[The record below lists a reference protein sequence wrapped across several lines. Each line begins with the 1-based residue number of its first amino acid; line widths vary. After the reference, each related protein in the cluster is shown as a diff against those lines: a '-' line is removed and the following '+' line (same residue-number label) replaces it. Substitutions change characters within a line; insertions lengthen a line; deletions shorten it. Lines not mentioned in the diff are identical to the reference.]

1 MKQFLWLLLVL
12 VFGLNPG
19 LKAEKLVITA
29 GGPTVIRGESIFIL
43 EDPDG
48 QLTLDDILHKEHDFV
63 QFGGEIP
70 NLQYSHSAFWLRISL
85 KNGTSDPLLALETS
99 NTQIDTLD
107 VYIME
112 PGGTKSFRFGDVFPF
127 EKRIFNHQHFIVP
140 FEMAPDESRIVYLRV
155 RGLEQMSIP
164 LLVGQR
170 KEILTNN
177 YRTDLFTGI
186 YFGIMLVMFFYNL
199 FLYLSIRDKAYLFY
213 ILYIAG
219 IALAQASL
227 QGYTFKYLLPNTPY
241 FNHLS
246 VIFFSTLT
254 GVGAIQFARNFLQ
267 IKHKLPFIDIGL
279 KFFGVFYL
287 LALLVFLLGWR
298 QVSYNMLDIAALLLS
313 FYALYF
319 SIKLSLRGQRTA
331 KFFLFAWSFFMV
343 GMFIFVA
350 RNFGWLP
357 YNFFTKNV
365 LLIGS
370 ALEAILLSVALAD
383 RINILKREKEI
394 SQAEA
399 LRISLENERLVREQ
413 NLVLEAKVQERT
425 EALQAA
431 NRELGMAID
440 NLKHTQTH
448 LVNAEKMASLG
459 QLTAGIA
466 HEINNP
472 INFVT
477 SNIIPLRRDLN
488 DLMLLLAE
496 YDKMPQNEADVPAAF
511 QAIEKLKKE
520 LDYDFLKEEIGM
532 LLNGM
537 EEGAKRTAEIV
548 KGLRIFSR
556 LDESDLKKVNVNEGI
571 ESTLILLNSSMG
583 GKIDLIKDYDPDAY
597 LECYP
602 GKLNQVIMNITN
614 NAIQAL
620 QEHVHDKRGQITLRT
635 QALADTIRII
645 ISDNGPGIPESIR
658 SKIFE
663 PFFTT
668 KAVGQ
673 GTGLGLSIVYSII
686 EAHNGQITVNS
697 NLGEGTTFQIDLP
710 KLQST

>member
-1 MKQFLWLLLVL
+1 MKMKLVWLVLLLA
-12 VFGLNPG
+12 FGNVAHARIIEVQEGTP
-19 LKAEKLVITA
+19 V
-29 GGPTVIRGESIFIL
+29 VIRGESISIL
-43 EDPDG
+43 EDPSG
-48 QLTLDDILHKEHDFV
+48 NLRFSDILRNQKKFE
-63 QFGGEIP
+63 QFEGEVP
-70 NLQYSHSAFWLRISL
+70 NLQYSYSAFWLRIELYNAS
-85 KNGTSDPLLALETS
+85 KDSLLAIEAS
-99 NTQIDTLD
+99 NTQLDTLD
-107 VYIME
+107 VYIFGAE
-112 PGGTKSFRFGDVFPF
+112 GTKSYRLGDVYRFDQ
-127 EKRIFNHQHFIVP
+127 RLFNHQHFIVP
-140 FEMAPDESRIVYLRV
+140 FQAKPGEKLTIYLRV

-170 KEILTNN
+170 KHILTNN
-177 YRTDLFTGI
+177 YQTDLFAGL

-199 FLYLSIRDKAYLFY
+199 FLYISIRDKAYLFY

-227 QGYTFKYLLPNTPY
+227 QGYTFKYLLPNFPY
-241 FNHLS
+241 LNHLS
-246 VIFFSTLT
+246 VVLFSTLT
-254 GVGAIQFARNFLQ
+254 GIGAIQFARIFLRL
-267 IKHKLPFIDIGL
+267 KKELPSIDFGL
-279 KFFGVFYL
+279 RIFEALYL
-287 LALLVFLLGWR
+287 LAPIVFLFGWR
-298 QVSYNMLDIAALLLS
+298 QFSYNLLDFSALILS

-319 SIKLSLRGQRTA
+319 SIRLSLKGQRTA
-331 KFFLFAWSFFMV
+331 KFFLFAWSFFMI
-343 GMFIFVA
+343 GMFVFVA
-350 RNFGWLP
+350 RNLGWLP

-365 LLIGS
+365 LLMGS

-425 EALQAA
+425 EALQNA
-431 NRELGMAID
+431 NKELGLAID
-440 NLKHTQTH
+440 NLKSTQTQ

-477 SNIIPLRRDLN
+477 SNIIPLRRDLS
-488 DLMLLLAE
+488 DLMELLNQ
-496 YDKMPQNEADVPAAF
+496 YDLLHSAPGDHENELK
-511 QAIEKLKKE
+511 AIKKLQRD
-520 LDYDFLKEEIGM
+520 LDYDFLKEEIGI

-556 LDESDLKKVNVNEGI
+556 LDESDLKKVNINEGI

-583 GKIDLIKDYDPDAY
+583 GKIDLVKDYDPDAY

-620 QEHVHDKRGQITLRT
+620 HEHVHDKRGQITIHT
-635 QALADTIRII
+635 KALADTIRIS
-645 ISDNGPGIPESIR
+645 ISDNGPGIPETIR

-686 EAHNGQITVNS
+686 ESHKGQIHVFS
-697 NLGEGTTFQIDLP
+697 NPGEGTTFQIDLP
-710 KLQST
+710 KLQS

>member
-1 MKQFLWLLLVL
+1 MNIKMKLVWLFLLVAI
-12 VFGLNPG
+12 GSYAN
-19 LKAEKLVITA
+19 ARVIHVKE
-29 GGPTVIRGESIFIL
+29 GPPVVIRGESISIL
-43 EDPDG
+43 EDATG
-48 QLTLDDILHKEHDFV
+48 NLTLNDILRNQNKFQRFV
-63 QFGGEIP
+63 GEVP
-70 NLQYSHSAFWLRISL
+70 NLQYSYSAFWLRIELHNASL
-85 KNGTSDPLLALETS
+85 DSLLAIEAS
-99 NTQIDTLD
+99 NTQLDTLD
-107 VYIME
+107 VHVL
-112 PGGTKSFRFGDVFPF
+112 GTKGTKSYRFGDAFVFDQ
-127 EKRIFNHQHFIVP
+127 RLFNHQHFIFP
-140 FEMAPDESRIVYLRV
+140 FEAKPGEKLIIYMRV

-177 YRTDLFTGI
+177 YQTDLFAGL

-199 FLYLSIRDKAYLFY
+199 FLFISIRDKAYLFY

-219 IALAQASL
+219 IAMAQASL
-227 QGYTFKYLLPNTPY
+227 QGYTFKYLLPDFPY
-241 FNHLS
+241 LNHLS
-246 VIFFSTLT
+246 VVLFSSLT
-254 GVGAIQFARNFLQ
+254 GIGAIQFARIFLQ
-267 IKHKLPFIDIGL
+267 IKRQLPRIDLGL
-279 KFFGVFYL
+279 RVFEGLYL
-287 LALLVFLLGWR
+287 LAPLVFLFGWR
-298 QVSYNMLDIAALLLS
+298 QLSYNLLDLSALFLS

-319 SIKLSLRGQRTA
+319 SIRLSLKGQRTA
-331 KFFLFAWSFFMV
+331 KFFLLAWSFFMI
-343 GMFIFVA
+343 GMFVFVA

-365 LLIGS
+365 LLMGS

-425 EALQAA
+425 EALQKA
-431 NRELGMAID
+431 NKELGLAID
-440 NLKHTQTH
+440 NLKNTQTQ

-477 SNIIPLRRDLN
+477 SNIIPLRRDLG
-488 DLMLLLAE
+488 DLMSLLNQ
-496 YDKMPQNEADVPAAF
+496 Y
-511 QAIEKLKKE
+511 EKLHNAPGDHEQELIDIKKLQRE
-520 LDYDFLKEEIGM
+520 LDYDFLKEEIGI

-556 LDESDLKKVNVNEGI
+556 LDESDLKKVNINEGI

-583 GKIDLIKDYDPDAY
+583 GKIDLVKDYDPDAY

-620 QEHVHDKRGQITLRT
+620 HEHVHDKRGQITIQTKGLT
-635 QALADTIRII
+635 DMIRIS

-658 SKIFE
+658 AKIFE

-686 EAHNGQITVNS
+686 ESHKGQINVFS
-697 NLGEGTTFQIDLP
+697 NPGEGTTFQIDLP
-710 KLQST
+710 KLQS

>member
-1 MKQFLWLLLVL
+1 MNIKMKLVWLFLLV
-12 VFGLNPG
+12 
-19 LKAEKLVITA
+19 VIGSYA
-29 GGPTVIRGESIFIL
+29 NARVIQVKEGPPVVIRGESISIL
-43 EDPDG
+43 EDATG
-48 QLTLDDILHKEHDFV
+48 NLTLNDILRNQNKFQRFV
-63 QFGGEIP
+63 GEVP
-70 NLQYSHSAFWLRISL
+70 NLQYSYSAFWLRIELHNASL
-85 KNGTSDPLLALETS
+85 DSLLAIEAS
-99 NTQIDTLD
+99 NTQLDTLD
-107 VYIME
+107 VHVLG
-112 PGGTKSFRFGDVFPF
+112 PKGTKSYRFGDAFVFD
-127 EKRIFNHQHFIVP
+127 RRLFNHQHFIFP
-140 FEMAPDESRIVYLRV
+140 FEAKPGEKLTIYMRV

-177 YRTDLFTGI
+177 YQTDLFAGL

-199 FLYLSIRDKAYLFY
+199 FLFISIRDKAYLFY

-219 IALAQASL
+219 IAMAQASL
-227 QGYTFKYLLPNTPY
+227 QGYTFKYLLPDFPY
-241 FNHLS
+241 LNHLS
-246 VIFFSTLT
+246 VVLFSSLT
-254 GVGAIQFARNFLQ
+254 GIGAIQFARIFLQ
-267 IKHKLPFIDIGL
+267 IKRQLPRIDLGL
-279 KFFGVFYL
+279 RVFEGLYL
-287 LALLVFLLGWR
+287 LAPLVFLFGLR
-298 QVSYNMLDIAALLLS
+298 QLSYNLLDLSALFLS

-319 SIKLSLRGQRTA
+319 SIRLSLKGQRTA
-331 KFFLFAWSFFMV
+331 KFFLLAWSFFMI
-343 GMFIFVA
+343 GMFVFVA

-365 LLIGS
+365 LLMGS

-425 EALQAA
+425 EALQKA
-431 NRELGMAID
+431 NKELGLAID
-440 NLKHTQTH
+440 NLKNTQTQ

-477 SNIIPLRRDLN
+477 SNIIPLRRDLG
-488 DLMLLLAE
+488 DLMSLLNQ
-496 YDKMPQNEADVPAAF
+496 Y
-511 QAIEKLKKE
+511 EKLHNAPGDHEQELIDIKKLQRE
-520 LDYDFLKEEIGM
+520 LDYDFLKEEIGI

-556 LDESDLKKVNVNEGI
+556 LDESDLKKVNINEGI

-583 GKIDLIKDYDPDAY
+583 GKIDLVKDYDPDAY

-620 QEHVHDKRGQITLRT
+620 HEHVHDKRGQITIQTKGLT
-635 QALADTIRII
+635 DMIRIS

-658 SKIFE
+658 AKIFE

-686 EAHNGQITVNS
+686 ESHKGQINVFS
-697 NLGEGTTFQIDLP
+697 NPGEGTTFQIDLP
-710 KLQST
+710 KLQS

>member
-1 MKQFLWLLLVL
+1 MNIKMKLVWLFLLLAI
-12 VFGLNPG
+12 GSYAN
-19 LKAEKLVITA
+19 ARVIHVKE
-29 GGPTVIRGESIFIL
+29 GPPVVIRGESISIL
-43 EDPDG
+43 EDATG
-48 QLTLDDILHKEHDFV
+48 NLTLNDILRNQNKFQRFV
-63 QFGGEIP
+63 GEVP
-70 NLQYSHSAFWLRISL
+70 NLQYSYSAFWLRIELHNASL
-85 KNGTSDPLLALETS
+85 DSLLAIEAS
-99 NTQIDTLD
+99 NTQLDTLD
-107 VYIME
+107 VHVLG
-112 PGGTKSFRFGDVFPF
+112 PKGTKSYRFGDAFVFDQ
-127 EKRIFNHQHFIVP
+127 RLFNHQHFIFP
-140 FEMAPDESRIVYLRV
+140 FEAKPGEILIIYMRV

-177 YRTDLFTGI
+177 YQTDLFAGL

-199 FLYLSIRDKAYLFY
+199 FLFISIRDKAYLFY

-219 IALAQASL
+219 IAMAQASL
-227 QGYTFKYLLPNTPY
+227 QGYTFKYLLPDFPY
-241 FNHLS
+241 LNHLS
-246 VIFFSTLT
+246 VVLFSSLT
-254 GVGAIQFARNFLQ
+254 GIGAIQFARIFLQ
-267 IKHKLPFIDIGL
+267 IKRQLPRIDLGL
-279 KFFGVFYL
+279 RVFEGLYL
-287 LALLVFLLGWR
+287 LAPLVFLFGWR
-298 QVSYNMLDIAALLLS
+298 QLSYNLLDLSALFLS

-319 SIKLSLRGQRTA
+319 SIRLSLKGQRTA
-331 KFFLFAWSFFMV
+331 KFFLLAWSFFMI
-343 GMFIFVA
+343 GMFVFVA

-365 LLIGS
+365 LLMGS

-425 EALQAA
+425 EALQKA
-431 NRELGMAID
+431 NKELGLAID
-440 NLKHTQTH
+440 NLKNTQTQ

-477 SNIIPLRRDLN
+477 SNIIPLRRDLG
-488 DLMLLLAE
+488 DLMSLLNQ
-496 YDKMPQNEADVPAAF
+496 Y
-511 QAIEKLKKE
+511 EKLHNAPGDHEQELIDIKKLQRE
-520 LDYDFLKEEIGM
+520 LDYDFLKEEIGI

-556 LDESDLKKVNVNEGI
+556 LDESDLKKVNINEGI

-583 GKIDLIKDYDPDAY
+583 GKIDLVKDYDPDAY

-620 QEHVHDKRGQITLRT
+620 HEHVHDKRGQITIQTKGLT
-635 QALADTIRII
+635 DMIRIS

-658 SKIFE
+658 AKIFE

-686 EAHNGQITVNS
+686 ESHKGQINVFS
-697 NLGEGTTFQIDLP
+697 NPGEGTTFQIDLP
-710 KLQST
+710 KLQS

>member
-1 MKQFLWLLLVL
+1 MNIKMKLVWLFLLVAI
-12 VFGLNPG
+12 GSYAN
-19 LKAEKLVITA
+19 ARVIHVKE
-29 GGPTVIRGESIFIL
+29 GPPVVIRGESISIL
-43 EDPDG
+43 EDATG
-48 QLTLDDILHKEHDFV
+48 NLTLNDILRNQNKFQRFV
-63 QFGGEIP
+63 GEVP
-70 NLQYSHSAFWLRISL
+70 NLQYSYSAFWLRIELHNASL
-85 KNGTSDPLLALETS
+85 DSLLAIEAS
-99 NTQIDTLD
+99 NTQLDTLD
-107 VYIME
+107 VHVLG
-112 PGGTKSFRFGDVFPF
+112 PKGTKSYRFGDAFVFDQ
-127 EKRIFNHQHFIVP
+127 RLFNHQHFIFP
-140 FEMAPDESRIVYLRV
+140 FEAKPGENLIIYMRV

-177 YRTDLFTGI
+177 YQTDLFAGL

-199 FLYLSIRDKAYLFY
+199 FLFISIRDKAYLFY

-219 IALAQASL
+219 IAMAQASL
-227 QGYTFKYLLPNTPY
+227 QGYTFKYLLPDFPY
-241 FNHLS
+241 LNHLS
-246 VIFFSTLT
+246 VVLFSSLT
-254 GVGAIQFARNFLQ
+254 GIGAIQFARIFLQ
-267 IKHKLPFIDIGL
+267 IKRQLPRIDLGL
-279 KFFGVFYL
+279 RVFEGLYL
-287 LALLVFLLGWR
+287 LAPLVFLFGWR
-298 QVSYNMLDIAALLLS
+298 QLSYNLLDLSALFLS

-319 SIKLSLRGQRTA
+319 SIRLSLKGQRTA
-331 KFFLFAWSFFMV
+331 KFFLLAWSFFMI
-343 GMFIFVA
+343 GMFVFVA

-365 LLIGS
+365 LLMGS

-425 EALQAA
+425 EALQKA
-431 NRELGMAID
+431 NKELGLAID
-440 NLKHTQTH
+440 NLKNTQTQ

-477 SNIIPLRRDLN
+477 SNIIPLRRDLG
-488 DLMLLLAE
+488 DLMSLLNQ
-496 YDKMPQNEADVPAAF
+496 Y
-511 QAIEKLKKE
+511 EKLHNAPGDHEQELIDIKKLQRE
-520 LDYDFLKEEIGM
+520 LDYDFLKEEIGI

-556 LDESDLKKVNVNEGI
+556 LDESDLKKVNINEGI

-583 GKIDLIKDYDPDAY
+583 GKIDLVKDYDPDAY

-620 QEHVHDKRGQITLRT
+620 HEHVHDKRGQITIQTKGLT
-635 QALADTIRII
+635 DMIRIS

-658 SKIFE
+658 AKIFE

-686 EAHNGQITVNS
+686 ESHKGQINVFS
-697 NLGEGTTFQIDLP
+697 NPGEGTTFQIDLP
-710 KLQST
+710 KLQS

>member
-1 MKQFLWLLLVL
+1 MSKYFWLFISLFYGSLQL
-12 VFGLNPG
+12 SFGN
-19 LKAEKLVITA
+19 EVIITEGA
-29 GGPTVIRGESIFIL
+29 PTIIKGESI
-43 EDPDG
+43 
-48 QLTLDDILHKEHDFV
+48 DIYQDKGGRMSLKDVVRNQQIFV
-63 QFGGEIP
+63 PFGGEVP
-70 NLQYSHSAFWLRISL
+70 HLQYSHDAFWLRIRL
-85 KNGTSDPLLALETS
+85 KNGTNDPLLALETS

-107 VYIME
+107 VFVMG
-112 PGGTKSFRFGDVFPF
+112 PFGTKHFHFGDVYPF
-127 EKRIFNHQHFIVP
+127 DNRIFNHQHFVVP
-140 FEMAPDESRIVYLRV
+140 FELAPTESCTVFIRV
-155 RGLEQMSIP
+155 RGMEQMSIP

-170 KEILTNN
+170 KQVLTNN
-177 YRTDLFTGI
+177 YKTDLFAGL

-199 FLYLSIRDKAYLFY
+199 FLFISIRDKSYLFY

-219 IALAQASL
+219 IAMAQASL
-227 QGYTFKYLLPNTPY
+227 QGYTFKYLLPNSPY
-241 FNHLS
+241 LNHLS
-246 VIFFSTLT
+246 VVFFSTIT
-254 GVGAIQFARNFLQ
+254 GIGAIQFARIFLQ
-267 IKHKLPFIDIGL
+267 IRSQLPIIDLGL
-279 KFFGVFYL
+279 RVFEGLYL
-287 LALLVFLLGWR
+287 LALLVFILGWR
-298 QVSYNMLDIAALLLS
+298 QLSYNLLDVAALFLS
-313 FYALYF
+313 IYALYF
-319 SIKLSLRGQRTA
+319 SIRLSIKGQRTA
-331 KFFLFAWSFFMV
+331 KFFLFAWSFFMI
-343 GMFIFVA
+343 GMFVFVA

-370 ALEAILLSVALAD
+370 GLEAVLLSVALAD
-383 RINILKREKEI
+383 RINVLKREKEI

-399 LRISLENERLVREQ
+399 LRISLENEQLVREQ
-413 NLVLEAKVQERT
+413 NLVLEAKVKERT
-425 EALQAA
+425 EALQNA
-431 NRELGMAID
+431 NVELGLAID
-440 NLKHTQTH
+440 NLKNTQTH

-488 DLMLLLAE
+488 DLMRLLDA
-496 YDKMPQNEADVPAAF
+496 YDSMHEQDKDVNEALSG
-511 QAIEKLKKE
+511 IKKLQKE
-520 LDYDFLKEEIGM
+520 LDYEFLKEEISI

-556 LDESDLKKVNVNEGI
+556 LDESDLKKVNLNEGI

-620 QEHVHDKRGQITLRT
+620 HEHVQQKRGQITIKT
-635 QALADTIRII
+635 EALTNTVRVT

-658 SKIFE
+658 NKIFE

-686 EAHNGQITVNS
+686 ESHKGQIAVYS
-697 NLGEGTTFQIDLP
+697 KPGEGTTFQIDLP
-710 KLQST
+710 KFQSA